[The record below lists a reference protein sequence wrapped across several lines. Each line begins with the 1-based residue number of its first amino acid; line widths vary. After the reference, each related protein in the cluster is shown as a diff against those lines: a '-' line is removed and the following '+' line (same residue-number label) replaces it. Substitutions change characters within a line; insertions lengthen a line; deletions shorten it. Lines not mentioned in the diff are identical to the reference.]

1 MTLDGDKARD
11 FISYQDPLE
20 SDADMIGRR
29 QRFLQ
34 ALLKALGENNAFL
47 LQRGPFRMLRSLL
60 RTNLPARALGS
71 FVDGDGALRFGADGA
86 AARAGHHALAWTAA
100 TCSSP
105 TRTGSC

>member
-1 MTLDGDKARD
+1 MAERKARD

-34 ALLKALGENNAFL
+34 ALLKGLGENNAFL

-60 RTNLPARALGS
+60 RTNLPPRALGS
-71 FVDGDGALRFGADGA
+71 FIAVCEHPGFWVGYKNGVAAL
-86 AARAGHHALAWTAA
+86 LE
-100 TCSSP
+100 
-105 TRTGSC
+105 